1 MRKGILVA
9 SFGTTYQDTREK
21 NIDAIV
27 KCVKEKYKD
36 TAVYEAYTSG
46 KIRKALETAD
56 IKKYTILSQHNMSL
70 LSDHYPVFIDAVI

>member
-36 TAVYEAYTSG
+36 VDVYEAYTSS
-46 KIRKALETAD
+46 KIRKALEKD
-56 IKKYTILSQHNMSL
+56 GIKKYSVEEALEITDMIC
-70 LSDHYPVFIDAVI
+70 